1 MSSSDI
7 KVHNLD
13 LMDFH
18 NHGTAK
24 RHAVILRIP
33 ARNRW
38 LRALWFRA
46 THAVRTSGAVF
57 VMPYQLQPIPLGGG
71 T

>member
-1 MSSSDI
+1 VSSSGL
-7 KVHNLD
+7 KVRNLD

-33 ARNRW
+33 ARSRW
-38 LRALWFRA
+38 LRALRFRA
-46 THAVRTSGAVF
+46 SHAVRISGAVF
-57 VMPYQLQPIPLGGG
+57 VMPYQSGFLEQYL
-71 T
+71 